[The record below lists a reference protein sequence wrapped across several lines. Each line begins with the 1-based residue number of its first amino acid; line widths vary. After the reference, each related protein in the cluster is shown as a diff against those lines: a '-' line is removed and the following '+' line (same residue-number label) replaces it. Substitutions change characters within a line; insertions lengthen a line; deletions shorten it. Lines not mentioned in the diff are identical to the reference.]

1 MLCLPP
7 RGSAHVELDHI
18 GYHNDGLRP
27 ITILEHREFQRVG
40 TLGKQAPAQ
49 ALLVQGDPVAVAV
62 PADTEQARRR
72 R

>member
-7 RGSAHVELDHI
+7 WGGAHVELDHI

-40 TLGKQAPAQ
+40 ALGKQAPAQ
-49 ALLVQGDPVAVAV
+49 ALLVLGDPVAAAV
-62 PADTEQARRR
+62 PADTKQTLRRR
-72 R
+72 